1 MIVKKLL
8 RSIEPVTR
16 PLGIALVD
24 GWIWLRTRGLHPMA
38 PDHARYAIRR
48 SAARGGVRVR

>member
-1 MIVKKLL
+1 MMLKKLL
-8 RSIEPVTR
+8 ASIEPVTR
-16 PLGIALVD
+16 PLCIAIVD

-48 SAARGGVRVR
+48 ATVRGGVRV